1 MKKVIRLTES
11 DLTKIVKRVIKENE
25 QEEVMQKIESDPKL
39 SSKMDMIVDYFSNL
53 DQKKIDKIENIVNS
67 AENIKGEFT
76 EKKVTK
82 YYDYGQTRPI
92 ELTKNQF
99 LKRKLATILPS
110 TIVGAI
116 MGIAMAGGTSADDV
130 IQMALAMATSTGLIG
145 AGLISTVG
153 REKVEVPDEEETQDS
168 VTENYIRRQLRYYR

>member
-11 DLTKIVKRVIKENE
+11 DLTRIVKRVIKENE
-25 QEEVMQKIESDPKL
+25 EEVLMQKIESNPKL
-39 SSKMDMIVDYFSNL
+39 SSKMDMVVDYLSNL
-53 DQKKIDKIENIVNS
+53 DPKKIEKIEDIVNGS
-67 AENIKGEFT
+67 ENMKGEFS
-76 EKKVTK
+76 ERKVTK
-82 YYDYGQTRPI
+82 YYDYDQTRPT

-99 LKRKLATILPS
+99 LKRKLLTILPS

-130 IQMALAMATSTGLIG
+130 IQMALGMATSTGLIG
-145 AGLISTVG
+145 AGLISAVG

>member
-92 ELTKNQF
+92 
-99 LKRKLATILPS
+99 
-110 TIVGAI
+110 
-116 MGIAMAGGTSADDV
+116 
-130 IQMALAMATSTGLIG
+130 
-145 AGLISTVG
+145 
-153 REKVEVPDEEETQDS
+153 
-168 VTENYIRRQLRYYR
+168 